1 MNRYSLSFTFHSFQ
15 TPKICTEIKGE
26 GNKFAMV
33 GLAYQKLTHYTIS
46 SLLKHFS
53 VNSIGPVE
61 LYSDMQW
68 KKKLYVR

>member
-1 MNRYSLSFTFHSFQ
+1 
-15 TPKICTEIKGE
+15 
-26 GNKFAMV
+26 MV
-33 GLAYQKLTHYTIS
+33 GLARQKLTHYTIS

-61 LYSDMQW
+61 LYSDIQW